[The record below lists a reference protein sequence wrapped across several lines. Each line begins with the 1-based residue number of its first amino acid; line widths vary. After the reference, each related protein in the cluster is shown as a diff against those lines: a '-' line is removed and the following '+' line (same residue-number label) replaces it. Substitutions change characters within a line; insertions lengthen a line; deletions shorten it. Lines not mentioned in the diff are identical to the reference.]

1 MTLKVIGCGLGRTGT
16 FSLKLALNQL
26 GLGPCH
32 HMEAVLQNKSAQVP
46 LWSNAL
52 KGNPDWPKIYDGCE
66 SAVDWPTAGFYSE
79 LCAAYPSAKFVL
91 TVRSPESWAASF
103 SETIYQVISHRE
115 KAPDEMQ
122 EWMDMCIGVVEKSGI
137 PLGLDKGSL
146 EKAFVAHNDAVKAA
160 IPADRLLTFQVK
172 DGWGPLCEFLGVP
185 APSDP
190 FPRSNNRTEF
200 WDLVSSGS

>member
-1 MTLKVIGCGLGRTGT
+1 
-16 FSLKLALNQL
+16 
-26 GLGPCH
+26 
-32 HMEAVLQNKSAQVP
+32 VP

-52 KGNPDWPKIYDGCE
+52 KGNPDWPKIYDGFE

-115 KAPDEMQ
+115 KAPEEMQ

>member
-1 MTLKVIGCGLGRTGT
+1 MTLKVIGCGVGRTGT

-26 GLGPCH
+26 GFGPCH
-32 HMEAVLQNKSAQVP
+32 HMEAVLQNKPVQVP

-52 KGNPDWPKIYDGCE
+52 KGNPDWPKIYDGFV

-200 WDLVSSGS
+200 WDLVSSGL